1 MFPGFLVF
9 PFLEEMQEDLA
20 SGHVKKYHHADSLTP
35 WAPSCHEM
43 ETNMTMEKQT
53 IWRCISYKKL

>member
-53 IWRCISYKKL
+53 I